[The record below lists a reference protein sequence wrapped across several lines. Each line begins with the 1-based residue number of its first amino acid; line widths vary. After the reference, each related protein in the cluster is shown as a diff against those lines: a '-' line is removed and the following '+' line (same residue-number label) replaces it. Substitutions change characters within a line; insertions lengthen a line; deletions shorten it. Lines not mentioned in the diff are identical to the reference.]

1 MLEANSEA
9 KPRAPMSPELR
20 RQLLD
25 EFTPE
30 IERLGE
36 VIGRDLS
43 HWLERAPNQR
53 PLERTPA
60 TTTA

>member
-1 MLEANSEA
+1 
-9 KPRAPMSPELR
+9 MSPELR

-30 IERLGE
+30 IERLGQ

-43 HWLERAPNQR
+43 QWLERDPNQR